1 VSGEF
6 SSPWRSSSSRANLPR
21 TPTPVD
27 RGVDRYMS
35 WSPTPSPK
43 PQAPHL
49 LPFHPHMSDSSRP
62 VRVRFAP
69 SPTGYLHIGGVRSA
83 LFNWLFARHHGG
95 KFVLR
100 VDDTDR
106 QRNLEEA
113 LQPILD
119 GLRWLGLE
127 WDEGPEVDGEFGPYF
142 QSERAKI
149 YDRAVERLLERDYAY
164 YDYATPDEVQ
174 AERAKAQATGRRF
187 VYSREF
193 MVETDEDR
201 KRFEAEGREAVVR
214 LKMPR
219 QGVCR
224 FTDRIRGEVE
234 VDWAL
239 EQDHVIRRTDGSVL
253 YHLASVVDDAEMQI
267 SHVIRAEEHLS
278 NTPRQIWI
286 FEGLESEPPEFAHL
300 PFVAEPGSK
309 SKLSKRKLDKYLKM
323 PDFAHLYERGRQIA
337 ECLGMRVDDEIFNPV
352 IVDFYRTI
360 GYLPDAL
367 VNYMLLLGWSLDDHT
382 EFLDRESMIEH
393 FSLER
398 VNNSVASF
406 DPKKLEAFQAHYMQQ
421 LSTEEK
427 LELAVPFLERAGWIE
442 SPADDATRA
451 TVRAIVE
458 AAGERIEMAGDI
470 LNYDEFF
477 VADEALEYDEK
488 AFEKRLVKPEEAPE
502 LLAAMRDVLAGL
514 DTFDAASTE
523 QAFVH
528 FVEARGIK
536 LGQVIHAVRVAATGK
551 AVGFG
556 MFDILAILGRERVLR
571 RIDRALELRRER

>member
-1 VSGEF
+1 M
-6 SSPWRSSSSRANLPR
+6 ADTN
-21 TPTPVD
+21 
-27 RGVDRYMS
+27 
-35 WSPTPSPK
+35 
-43 PQAPHL
+43 
-49 LPFHPHMSDSSRP
+49 RP

-83 LFNWLFARHHGG
+83 LFNWLFARHHDG

-106 QRNLEEA
+106 ERNLEDA
-113 LQPILD
+113 LRPILE
-119 GLRWLGLE
+119 GLRWLGLQ
-127 WDEGPEVDGEFGPYF
+127 WDEGPEVGGEFGPYF
-142 QSERAKI
+142 QSERTEI
-149 YDRAVERLLERDYAY
+149 YNQAVDKLLKSGYAY

-174 AERAKAQATGRRF
+174 TERAKAQATGRRF
-187 VYSREF
+187 VYSRKF
-193 MVETDEDR
+193 MAETVDDR
-201 KRFEAEGREAVVR
+201 KRFEAEGREVSVR

-253 YHLASVVDDAEMQI
+253 YHLASVVDDQAMQI

-286 FEGLESEPPEFAHL
+286 FEGLGSEPPEFAHL

-323 PDFAHLYERGRQIA
+323 QDFAHLYERGRRIA
-337 ECLGMRVDDEIFNPV
+337 EYLGMQIDDEIFNPV
-352 IVDFYRTI
+352 IVDFYRAI
-360 GYLPDAL
+360 GYLPEAL

-382 EFLDRESMIEH
+382 EFLSREAMIEH

-406 DPKKLEAFQAHYMQQ
+406 DPKKLESFQAHYMQQ

-427 LELAVPFLERAGWIE
+427 LELVLPFLERAGWIE
-442 SPADDATRA
+442 SPADEAVRA
-451 TVRAIVE
+451 KVHAIVE
-458 AAGERIEMAGDI
+458 AAGDRIEVAGDI
-470 LNYDEFF
+470 LDYDEFF
-477 VADEALEYDEK
+477 VADEVLEYDEK
-488 AFEKRLVKPEEAPE
+488 AFAKRLVKPEEAPE
-502 LLAAMRDVLAGL
+502 LLAAMRETLAGL
-514 DTFDAASTE
+514 DSFDAASTE
-523 QAFVH
+523 KAFVD

-536 LGQVIHAVRVAATGK
+536 LGQIIHAVRVAVTGK

-556 MFDILAILGRERVLR
+556 MFDILAVLGREHVLA
-571 RIDRALELRRER
+571 RIDRALELRHEL